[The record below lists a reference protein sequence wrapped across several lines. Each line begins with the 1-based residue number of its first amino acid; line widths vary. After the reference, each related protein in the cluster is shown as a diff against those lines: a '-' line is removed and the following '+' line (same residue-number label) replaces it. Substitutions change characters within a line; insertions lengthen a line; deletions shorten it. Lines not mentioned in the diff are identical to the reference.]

1 MERLYPLFMALRF
14 AQRSMSLRDRFR
26 AAEEM
31 VLAPKPAGP
40 TEADAA
46 LALSAKRGRMTVA
59 APPSANKALAAVLK
73 PLLKDTGLGLGE
85 LKRRWRDIAGESF
98 ARATPVKLA
107 AGTLTIHVPSAL
119 APFLQQQTPLLVE
132 RLRTAGAKVKAIRV
146 DHRAPPRPAVQPS
159 NVRPLQTPLSTA
171 EEAALAQTLD
181 PTCDPGLRSALLR
194 LGRAV
199 KQG

>member
-1 MERLYPLFMALRF
+1 
-14 AQRSMSLRDRFR
+14 MSLRDRFR
-26 AAEEM
+26 AAEDAF
-31 VLAPKPAGP
+31 LGPKAAGP
-40 TEADAA
+40 SEGEASQ
-46 LALSAKRGRMTVA
+46 ALSANRGRQTI
-59 APPSANKALAAVLK
+59 APPPTTNKALAAVLK
-73 PLLKDTGLGLGE
+73 PLLKDTGLGLAE
-85 LKRRWRDIAGESF
+85 LKRRWRGIAGESF

-146 DHRAPPRPAVQPS
+146 DHRAPPRPATQPS
-159 NVRPLQTPLSTA
+159 NVRPLQKPLSA
-171 EEAALAQTLD
+171 PEEAALAQTLD
-181 PTCDPGLRSALLR
+181 QASDPGLRSALLR

>member
-1 MERLYPLFMALRF
+1 
-14 AQRSMSLRDRFR
+14 MSLRDRFR

-31 VLAPKPAGP
+31 ILAPKAAGP
-40 TEADAA
+40 SEAEAA
-46 LALSAKRGRMTVA
+46 LALSTRRGRRSVA
-59 APPSANKALAAVLK
+59 APPSANKSLAAVLK
-73 PLLKDTGLGLGE
+73 PLLKDTGLGLNE
-85 LKRRWRDIAGESF
+85 MKRRWRDIAGESF

-119 APFLQQQTPLLVE
+119 APFLQQQTPLHVE

-146 DHRAPPRPAVQPS
+146 DHRAPIRPAAPAS
-159 NVRPLQTPLSTA
+159 NVRPLQKPLNAA

-181 PTCDPGLRSALLR
+181 PKCDPGLRSALLR